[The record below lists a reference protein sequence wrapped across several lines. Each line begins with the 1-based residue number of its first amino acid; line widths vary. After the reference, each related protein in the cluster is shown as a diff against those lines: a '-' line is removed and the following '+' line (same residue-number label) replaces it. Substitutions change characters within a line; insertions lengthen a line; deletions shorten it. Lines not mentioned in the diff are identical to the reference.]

1 MSKIR
6 TRAQTHFPT
15 VLLTLISII
24 QALALELMWSKIIDS
39 DWLLVL
45 DFQAL
50 IGWGMV
56 IASFLGILQIWVMY
70 STMVM
75 GFIWQPQLRDSIVP
89 FIIGIQQFMLIAL
102 IGEEFTTLWLYVLGS
117 IFISGD
123 WVSHSSFKRARQ
135 DPENDDFFGNRKPAT
150 LRDFWPAI
158 TIVLILVV
166 MALAIDMTQNQ
177 TWLPVLA
184 LVLANAVLI
193 YQTFRFRM
201 LWRLIMGLNTTSQIE
216 AVAGEEVD
224 EE

>member
-6 TRAQTHFPT
+6 TSAQMHFPT

-24 QALALELMWSKIIDS
+24 QALALELMWSKIVES
-39 DWLLVL
+39 DWLLIL

-56 IASFLGILQIWVMY
+56 IAAFLGILQIWVMY

-75 GFIWQPQLRDSIVP
+75 GFIWQPYLRDSIVP

-117 IFISGD
+117 IFISGN
-123 WVSHSSFKRARQ
+123 WVSHSSFRRARQ
-135 DPENDDFFGNRKPAT
+135 DPENEDFFGTVKPAT
-150 LRDFWPAI
+150 LRDFWPVM
-158 TIVLILVV
+158 TIVLSLVV
-166 MALAIDMTQNQ
+166 MGIAIDMTHNQ
-177 TWLPVLA
+177 TWLPLLA
-184 LVLANAVLI
+184 LVFANAVLV
-193 YQTFRFRM
+193 YQTFSFRR
-201 LWRLIMGLNTTSQIE
+201 LWRMIMGLNAASQI
-216 AVAGEEVD
+216 AAAPKEEVD